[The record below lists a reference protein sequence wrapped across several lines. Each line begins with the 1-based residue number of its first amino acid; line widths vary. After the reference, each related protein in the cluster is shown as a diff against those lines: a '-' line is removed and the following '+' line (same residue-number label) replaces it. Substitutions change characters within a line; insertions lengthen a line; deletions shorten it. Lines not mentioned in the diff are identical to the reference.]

1 MQKFPECDILCS
13 FAQRR
18 MIFGSKGNIAMTM
31 EAWGQ
36 IVGIVATLII
46 TSAYQANTKKG
57 LLMIQSPGIAVLCV
71 SYLLLGATSV
81 FVPARNAS

>member
-1 MQKFPECDILCS
+1 
-13 FAQRR
+13 
-18 MIFGSKGNIAMTM
+18 MTM

-71 SYLLLGATSV
+71 SYWLLAPPRALCSTWCAWLEIFVASSFTRGPDATRSL
-81 FVPARNAS
+81 RGS